1 MSKPLRVLLVEDSD
15 DDAQLLLRHLRKG
28 EYQPEFMRVQTP
40 EAMRGNLVSGEWD
53 LVLAD
58 NSMPGFSAIAALDVL
73 KESGCDLP
81 FIIVSGH
88 INDMDAVAAMKA
100 GAHDYLLKDNLARLL
115 PAIERELTE
124 AEVRQARRMAESELR
139 YHAYHDGLT
148 GLINR
153 REFERCLEVALADA
167 RRHGHAHAL
176 CYLDLD
182 QFKLVNDTCGHVAG
196 DEMLKQLGALLQTR
210 VRGTDTLARLGGDE
224 FGLLLERCPPEQAIE
239 LLDKV
244 REAVDGFRFVW
255 DGRTFDIGISIG
267 MVQITAD
274 VQSITELLSAA
285 DVACYTAKE
294 MGRNRTHVYEPGDKE
309 LARRRSEMQWVSR
322 VTSAVDED
330 RLVLH
335 KQPILD
341 LAAEGQ
347 AHRRHEV
354 LVRMVDE
361 DGRITLPGSFIP
373 AAERYKLMPTVDR
386 WVLTTLFERHHDLL
400 NQPGHVTFVNISGGT
415 ISDDGFLPFVRGL
428 LHHHRV
434 EPAALCFEITETA
447 AIANLGKAVPV
458 FQALKAVGC
467 SFALDDF
474 GSGLSSFTYL
484 KNLPVDFI
492 KIDGEFVRDMAEDPI
507 DRAMVEAIN
516 KIGHIMGL
524 RTIAESVEDQETLE
538 GLKALGIDYAQG
550 YWIGHPH
557 PIAETEP
564 HDGAP

>member
-1 MSKPLRVLLVEDSD
+1 MSKSLRVLLVEDSD

-28 EYQPEFMRVQTP
+28 EYQPEFVRVQTP
-40 EAMRGNLVSGEWD
+40 EAMRSNLVSAEWD

-124 AEVRQARRMAESELR
+124 AEVRHARRMAESELR

-148 GLINR
+148 GLLNR
-153 REFERCLEVALADA
+153 REFERSLEEALADA
-167 RRHGHAHAL
+167 RRHGHTHVL

-196 DEMLKQLGALLQTR
+196 DEMLKQLGALLQTQ

-224 FGLLLERCPPEQAIE
+224 FGLLLERCPPDQAVQV
-239 LLDKV
+239 LDKV
-244 REAVDGFRFVW
+244 REAVDDFRFVW
-255 DGRTFDIGISIG
+255 DERTFDIGISIG

-294 MGRNRTHVYEPGDKE
+294 MGRNRTHMYEPGDKE

-341 LAAEGQ
+341 LAAGDQ
-347 AHRRHEV
+347 APHRHEV

-361 DGRITLPGSFIP
+361 DGRITLPGAFIP

-386 WVLTTLFERHHDLL
+386 WVLTTLFERYHDLL
-400 NQPGHVTFVNISGGT
+400 NQPGHITFVNISGGT
-415 ISDDGFLPFVRGL
+415 ISDDGFLPLVRGL
-428 LHHHRV
+428 LERHGV

-492 KIDGEFVRDMAEDPI
+492 KIDGEFVRDMVDDAI

-516 KIGHIMGL
+516 KIGHVMGL
-524 RTIAESVEDQETLE
+524 RTIAESVEDQQTLE
-538 GLKALGIDYAQG
+538 SLRALGIDYAQG

-557 PIAETEP
+557 PIAEAEP
-564 HDGAP
+564 RDGAQ